1 MKRKQIQEAKS
12 ANIILASKRKEKQYQ
27 CVLKGKQKKNTMPV
41 AKQSQTT
48 VTLKVKWVGLQR
60 ARKSYWNKQPSLTDF
75 CNEKKSEQARG
86 VLNKS
91 SQAIY
96 RASSSTKSCS
106 RN

>member
-12 ANIILASKRKEKQYQ
+12 LNMILASKTKEKQYQ
-27 CVLKGKQKKNTMPV
+27 CVLKGKQKKNTIPV

-48 VTLKVKWVGLQR
+48 VQLTLKVKWVGLQR

-86 VLNKS
+86 VLNKC

-96 RASSSTKSCS
+96 
-106 RN
+106 